1 MQAVAADMAVTCV
14 VCLCVR
20 TLQWRRRQA
29 EQLDNGKACGYVY
42 VVMVLL
48 VATAGRLNTRGASAG
63 ERRENANRCV
73 CVWTQ
78 QV

>member
-29 EQLDNGKACGYVY
+29 EQMNNGKSGRR

-48 VATAGRLNTRGASAG
+48 VATAG
-63 ERRENANRCV
+63 V
-73 CVWTQ
+73 
-78 QV
+78 